1 MIVYNCS
8 QGKATT
14 RPRRRGRKRRNQNME
29 LLKLER
35 ENKKLEE
42 IRNSKENETKK
53 QIKTILQKNN
63 IKIAFFQEVAHS
75 IVEVWN
81 QNEGKQA
88 GEKTRQKIA
97 EEIEQI
103 FDNKIFVY
111 VFKSEYYPTTTV
123 TVTTKDKT
131 GKYTGNEK
139 ITIISNNINLKPI
152 DQTNKINK
160 IKIEELREQD
170 AITYVDDLDKT
181 ANEIIELHKQAEQK
195 QNELNAICEQIRK
208 LSNFKINAVAYTNTV
223 SHWLV

>member
-1 MIVYNCS
+1 
-8 QGKATT
+8 
-14 RPRRRGRKRRNQNME
+14 ME